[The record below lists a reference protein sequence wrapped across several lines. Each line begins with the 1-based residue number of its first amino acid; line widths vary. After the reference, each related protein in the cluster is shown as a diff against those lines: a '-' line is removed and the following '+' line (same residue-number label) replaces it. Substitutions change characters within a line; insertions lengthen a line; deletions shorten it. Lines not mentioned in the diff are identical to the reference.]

1 MKYLYRHYKDLDK
14 YLESNKALVIYGPR
28 RVGKTTLLQNFLAQ
42 TNYKYKLD
50 SGDDIHVQE
59 VLSSQDFQRILAH
72 VEGYELYVID
82 EAQNIP
88 NIGMGLKIL
97 VDQAPGLK
105 VIATGSSSFDLAN
118 QVGEPLVG
126 RKWTL
131 TLYPVAQAELLRE
144 KNKAELK
151 RELEDYLV
159 FGSYPEVLTANSK
172 KKKRKILQGIINLYL
187 YKDIL
192 ALKKIKK
199 SSKLVNLVKLLAF
212 QINNEVS
219 CHELGTQLGLNQRTV
234 EKYLD
239 LLEKTFVIHRVGAFS
254 RNLRKEIVSKGKYYF
269 WDVGIRNAVIE
280 QFNGLE
286 NRNDVGALFENFVFM
301 ERLKFRAM
309 QDIHANCYF
318 WRTYDQKEI
327 DLVEEGDGKLS
338 GYEIKWGNKKVKA
351 PKGWLETYDNASYQ
365 VINQENYLE
374 LITK

>member
-1 MKYLYRHYKDLDK
+1 VKYLYRHYKDLDK
-14 YLESNKALVIYGPR
+14 YLESNKVLVIYGPR
-28 RVGKTTLLQNFLAQ
+28 RVGKTTLLQNFLAR

-50 SGDDIHVQE
+50 SGDDIYVQE
-59 VLSSQDFQRILAH
+59 VLSSQNFQKILAH

-97 VDQAPGLK
+97 VDQVPGLK
-105 VIATGSSSFDLAN
+105 VVATGSSSFDLAN

-131 TLYPVAQAELLRE
+131 TLYPLAQAELLRE
-144 KNKAELK
+144 KNKAEL
-151 RELEDYLV
+151 RRGLEDY
-159 FGSYPEVLTANSK
+159 FPEVLTASSK
-172 KKKRKILQGIINLYL
+172 KKKQKVLQGIINLYL

-192 ALKKIKK
+192 ALEKIKK

-212 QINNEVS
+212 QVGSEVS
-219 CHELGTQLGLNQRTV
+219 YHELGIQLGLNVRTV

-280 QFNGLE
+280 QFNSLE
-286 NRNDVGALFENFVFM
+286 NRNDAGALFENFVFM

-309 QDIHANCYF
+309 QDIYSNCYF

-327 DLVEEGDGKLS
+327 DLVEEGDGKLA
-338 GYEIKWGNKKVKA
+338 GYEIKWGNKKMKA
-351 PKGWLETYDNASYQ
+351 PRDWLEAYDNASYQ

-374 LITK
+374 FITN